1 VLGRRDRLDVGG
13 VHRGIG
19 YTVDRNMIR

>member
-19 YTVDRNMIR
+19 YTVDKNMIR